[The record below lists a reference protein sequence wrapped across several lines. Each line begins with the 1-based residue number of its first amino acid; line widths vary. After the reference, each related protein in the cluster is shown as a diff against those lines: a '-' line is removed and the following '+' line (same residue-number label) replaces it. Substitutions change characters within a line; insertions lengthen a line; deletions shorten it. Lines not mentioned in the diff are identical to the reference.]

1 MRKTALLLS
10 AFILLNVGN
19 LLAQNPDKMRLHL
32 DPAATEIHFTL
43 KDTIHTVHGTF
54 QLKSGDLVLDT
65 RNGTADGT
73 INVDTGSGVSGNDT
87 RDGKMKRDY
96 LQVPSF
102 PVASFQAQ
110 KVVNF
115 NPAAESQKI
124 SVSGIFTLHGGSH
137 PMTLDFTVNR
147 SGTQITAETHF
158 PIPYVAWGIKDPSVT
173 FIKVEKEVAM
183 DITAKGT
190 LTPEK

>member
-10 AFILLNVGN
+10 AFLLLSAGN
-19 LLAQNPDKMRLHL
+19 LLGQNPDKMRLHL
-32 DPAATEIHFTL
+32 DPATTEIHFTL